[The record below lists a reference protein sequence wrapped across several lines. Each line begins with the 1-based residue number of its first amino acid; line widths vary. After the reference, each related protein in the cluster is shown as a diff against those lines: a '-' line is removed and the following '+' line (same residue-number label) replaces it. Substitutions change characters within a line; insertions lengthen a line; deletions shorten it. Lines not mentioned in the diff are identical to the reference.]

1 MKNKSATLL
10 PRCGLCIALMF
21 LCCMVTVAQAS
32 VKYAADMPAYVRNVK
47 SLERWV
53 GTNLNTPKPETDALL
68 CLE

>member
-1 MKNKSATLL
+1 
-10 PRCGLCIALMF
+10 MF